1 MSGPEGGGPGTVR
14 PREREAAPPEHPAL
28 RERRRQVAREQGRR
42 RRNRGLWLLG
52 AFAGLAVLYWLL
64 TGPLLSIG
72 SVTMSGYD
80 RPDRAEV
87 AAALA
92 GAARTGTVVSPARA
106 AMERAVAPYPWVESI
121 TVTRRLPRSAYVQ
134 VVQARPMAIAQS
146 SEGAAVLVSSQGRV
160 LEPADPAA
168 DMARMTLPGQVPA
181 TGADLPAAW
190 ADLLLFVAALEADL
204 SRRVR
209 DLRLDQDGL
218 AVARLEDGPEVRLGR
233 PVRLRAKATALALVL
248 SALSAEDR
256 ARAAYVDVS
265 VPEHPAVG
273 GLEAA
278 QAAAEVVDDE
288 LVDTD
293 GNGIPDTPS
302 SVLYGPDGPPAE
314 PAENSAE

>member
-1 MSGPEGGGPGTVR
+1 MSGRERGAPGTLR
-14 PREREAAPPEHPAL
+14 PGDREPGSPEHPAL
-28 RERRRQVAREQGRR
+28 RERRRQVARAQGRR
-42 RRNRGLWLLG
+42 RRNRGIWLLG
-52 AFAGLAVLYWLL
+52 ALAGLAVLYWLL
-64 TGPLLSIG
+64 TGPILSIG
-72 SVTMSGYD
+72 SVTVSGYD

-92 GAARTGTVVSPARA
+92 GAARTGTVVSPPRA

-134 VVQARPMAIAQS
+134 VVQARPTAIAES
-146 SEGAAVLVSSQGRV
+146 SDGATVLVSSQGRI
-160 LEPADPAA
+160 LEPADRAA
-168 DMARMTLPGQVPA
+168 DMARMALPGPVPA
-181 TGADLPAAW
+181 AGADLPAGW
-190 ADLLLFVAALEADL
+190 ADLLLFPAALEAEL
-204 SRRVR
+204 SQRVR
-209 DLRLDQDGL
+209 DLRLDRDGL
-218 AVARLEDGPEVRLGR
+218 AVARLEDGPELRLGR

-248 SALSAEDR
+248 SALPAEHR

-278 QAAAEVVDDE
+278 PTGAEIVDDE

-302 SVLYGPDGPPAE
+302 SVLSGADGPPAE
-314 PAENSAE
+314 PLEESAP